1 MTVLL
6 LNGVTNPSFFSILIQ
21 KRNRLIL
28 QANPQRAKRANT
40 SQKERQRLQKFT
52 LNLGGKKENPNLTAM
67 EQGLSIV
74 NRTAGLSHKK
84 LK

>member
-1 MTVLL
+1 M
-6 LNGVTNPSFFSILIQ
+6 NGVTNPIFFPILMQ

-28 QANPQRAKRANT
+28 QASPQRAKRANT
-40 SQKERQRLQKFT
+40 SQKERRRPQKFT

-67 EQGLSIV
+67 ERGLPIV
-74 NRTAGLSHKK
+74 NRTAGLNHKK

>member
-6 LNGVTNPSFFSILIQ
+6 LNGVTDPIFFSILIQ

-28 QANPQRAKRANT
+28 QASPQRAKRANT
-40 SQKERQRLQKFT
+40 SQKERQRLQKFI
-52 LNLGGKKENPNLTAM
+52 LNLGGKKKNPNLTAM
-67 EQGLSIV
+67 EQGLPIV
-74 NRTAGLSHKK
+74 NRTAGLSHRK